1 MYDNPDLL
9 ILDESTSALDVNTE
23 KAVMKSINKLK
34 GKKTIL
40 IVSHRISTLD
50 KTDKIYSLNEGKIT
64 IWNQQAN
71 LRKNEK

>member
-1 MYDNPDLL
+1 MYNDPDFL
-9 ILDESTSALDVNTE
+9 ILDEATSALDTNTE

-64 IWNQQAN
+64 VWNQREN